1 MFKKKKREDVLQ
13 AIHHARVYGTGADWN
28 SGRWY
33 AFVDV
38 LGGLLPFTYPSRSD
52 LDQNVRALLRDYDDD
67 PWGGGLVRY
76 TPALASEVVAAG
88 IEL

>member
-1 MFKKKKREDVLQ
+1 MFKKKKREDALQ
-13 AIHHARVYGTGADWN
+13 VIHHARIYGTGADWN
-28 SGRWY
+28 HGRWY
-33 AFVDV
+33 AFVPE
-38 LGGLLPFTYPSRSD
+38 LGTQLGPYPSRSD
-52 LDQNVRALLRDYDDD
+52 LDHNVRALLRDYDDD